1 MLKEYLFILGM
12 FFALSYFHILR
23 KEQSQHCIK
32 CGLWVVGCGLWVVG
46 CGLWI
51 VDCRLWIVDCVFDDF
66 SYDFHL
72 LPIGSL

>member
-1 MLKEYLFILGM
+1 MLKDYLFILGM

-23 KEQSQHCIK
+23 KEQNQLCIK
-32 CGLWVVGCGLWVVG
+32 RGFWIVD

-51 VDCRLWIVDCVFDDF
+51 VDCGLWIVDCVFDDF